1 MGIPRFFAWVKKNYP
16 NLINVTLKA
25 SLPEN
30 SYVEGLYFD
39 LNSPIHEITQRLFK
53 YGLDRDW
60 TQDDSDLQEM
70 YRQMTTD
77 ERKNI
82 LFGNIGLY
90 LFYCYMLVKPKR
102 ILMIAV
108 DGVAPKAKMCQQR
121 LRRFRPSGAPLDFF
135 DAVVISPGTKFMD
148 ELDKYLSETWPALY
162 RSSFDEGL
170 NIIYSSHR
178 EPGEGEHK
186 IFNQM
191 NLDLQGGQRVRT
203 TNEFRGY
210 GLTPYQVV
218 LGADSDLIVLS
229 LSRTNN
235 IIFMRTAM
243 ADYVDMSKVGAVRN
257 PDLLEDSLDSVVKPK
272 CSHSPNG
279 STSNMM
285 NVWMQFLKTV
295 FVTTNLN
302 QLLAT
307 PQNLTPEITTIL
319 TDLRNSWIR
328 LFEMGFNYTNITSMR
343 ERLSTEF
350 IAPNDIFDFAFI
362 SFFVGNDFLPA
373 IPELET
379 VTAMSPIYY
388 SDGDIILRYRDVTQ
402 QLIVLARQE
411 EEALTKAG
419 NSQVQQISRIGGKDN
434 RRKGGS
440 EKKIERERID
450 IRKGFERTGKGLN
463 IPPFNDDDFWQ
474 LFKDKERTWI
484 YRDGSHRIDY
494 DRAAGIENKVLD
506 RMEIFPLVLEPLTG
520 LLRRVMYTKKKGTND
535 KWQLQRE
542 DNGSLM
548 RCLTIYRTLMATK
561 GMSLKGHS
569 NSFIVENKNRINYP
583 NLFEYLRELYEYS
596 MLLMESTAAN
606 YQELEKRQA
615 ENPKLE
621 PDPLI
626 RLSVGIRQIGKKN
639 KKPSFVPAGFSAM
652 HKAIAFGIY
661 DSQYADPQL
670 PKQAIDEMCRK
681 WLEGAQW
688 TLKYY
693 SDGPG
698 SINTRW
704 FYPFDSAPS
713 LPDLM
718 HYIEERL
725 IVNIQGYPGIG
736 VSRLSPTVSVER
748 INLEGSVTVQMVPD
762 PADPDNLIARPIVN
776 RSTTAII
783 NVYKDATFKTVALM
797 KLPTGEEKFVDMNK
811 LQLLKPVR
819 RLITGTSGYTEPSI
833 ELGTVDLS
841 KKTFIEV
848 GRQTISLPVTRSFP
862 LDEVILGVVT
872 NIAEPYASVVESF
885 FSIMPER
892 VLKLLL
898 SPYLVDHVVKQI
910 SDAFPKA
917 FEMVVEGKFYEGQS
931 VPKIPFLSPLR
942 LQRAMD
948 SIPEEFDVEI
958 GRYNVRKR
966 RQQIFHRG
974 ATIEIKDIVPG
985 AARLGRIT
993 QGYGALN
1000 VAIHTTK
1007 KQQSQLTTDDIGRNE
1022 GRLVT
1027 EISKYVTGG
1036 VGDLLGGVL
1045 PQYNAYAMTLTRP
1058 LMNSELTVGLLT
1070 STEEAEIAKYATFAF
1085 QIPDSYILPTED
1097 AFPIRFNILPTHL
1110 KYVDSK
1116 KIKWGSTDFEYDGQR
1131 KLLLNEVLFLTKYGH
1146 LSDTVL
1152 YIGSAPGHHIP
1163 IVATMFPKH
1172 KFELW
1177 DPAPFAIRE
1186 QYLQNSN
1193 IELFKQP
1200 FTEKTAL
1207 LYRGRNVLLISDLR
1221 ILTKGH
1227 VQPNNKGP
1235 NTQTDQTNDELKVMN
1250 DNYKQLQFVNLINPR
1265 MSMLKFRLPFIYDP
1279 PERIYAEGEIW
1290 LQAWSKPRSAE
1301 VRLILDGINVVQIP
1315 IERARETV
1323 GVDPGLFPAGSV
1335 LKTQKIKMYNIKD
1348 FEDKMHYYN
1357 LVIRQHAVVKNPLGL
1372 LPGRVKGLRDNFES
1386 AYEVYIWNQWLLM
1399 RYGLE
1404 IPVEQRQQGVI
1415 LLINAVSGFLGKDL
1429 NHKIVTKVPYN
1440 QRTFT
1445 MPF

>member
-16 NLINVTLKA
+16 ELIALTLEK
-25 SLPEN
+25 SLPKN

-39 LNSPIHEITQRLFK
+39 LNSPTHEITQRLFK

-70 YRQMTTD
+70 YRQMTTE

-90 LFYCYMLVKPKR
+90 LFFCYMLVKPKR
-102 ILMIAV
+102 VLMIAV

-162 RSSFDEGL
+162 RSAFDEGL

-191 NLDLQGGQRVRT
+191 NLDMQRTGPKT
-203 TNEFRGY
+203 TNEFRAY

-229 LSRTNN
+229 LARSNN

-243 ADYVDMSKVGAVRN
+243 ADYVDMSKPGAVRN
-257 PDLLEDSLDSVVKPK
+257 PDLLEDALDSVVRPK
-272 CSHSPNG
+272 CSSAG
-279 STSNMM
+279 SSSTHNTLGI
-285 NVWMQFLKTV
+285 WMQFLKTV
-295 FVTTNLN
+295 FVTTNLI
-302 QLLAT
+302 QLLNT
-307 PQNLTPEITTIL
+307 PQNLTPEIEKIL
-319 TDLRNSWIR
+319 GDIKNSWIR
-328 LFEMGFNYTNITSMR
+328 LFETGFNYTNITAMR
-343 ERLSTEF
+343 ERLSSEF
-350 IAPNDIFDFAFI
+350 ISPNDIFDFAFI

-379 VTAMSPIYY
+379 VTAMSPIYFA
-388 SDGDIILRYRDVTQ
+388 DGDVVLRYREVTQ
-402 QLIVLARQE
+402 QLIVQARREEDQLIKGTGPTNQE
-411 EEALTKAG
+411 QNTGRE
-419 NSQVQQISRIGGKDN
+419 QGGRGRN
-434 RRKGGS
+434 QGRGRGRGGQNGRG
-440 EKKIERERID
+440 KERID
-450 IRKGFERTGKGLN
+450 IRKGFERTTGLN

-474 LFKDKERTWI
+474 LFKDRERTWT

-494 DRAAGIENKVLD
+494 DRAVGIENKLLD
-506 RMEIFPLVLEPLTG
+506 RLEIFPLQLEPLTG
-520 LLRRVMYTKKKGTND
+520 LLRRVMYSRKKGTSD

-548 RCLTIYRTLMATK
+548 RCLTIYRTLMGRK
-561 GMSLKGHS
+561 GMSFKGHS
-569 NSFIVENKNRINYP
+569 NTFIVENKNRINYP
-583 NLFEYLRELYEYS
+583 HLYEYLRELYDYS

-615 ENPKLE
+615 DNPKLE

-626 RLSVGIRQIGKKN
+626 RLAVGIRQIGKKN

-670 PKQAIDEMCRK
+670 PKQTIDEMCRK

-704 FYPFDSAPS
+704 FYPFDASPS
-713 LPDLM
+713 LPDLLK
-718 HYIEERL
+718 YIEERL
-725 IVNIQGYPGIG
+725 IVNIHGYPGIG
-736 VSRLSPTVSVER
+736 VSWRKETVDIER
-748 INLEGSVTVQMVPD
+748 INLEGLVTVQMVAD
-762 PADPDNLIARPIVN
+762 PADPDNSIARPIIN
-776 RSTTAII
+776 RSTTAVI
-783 NVYKDATFKTVALM
+783 NVYEDGTGREVALM
-797 KLPTGEEKFVDMNK
+797 RLPSGEEKFVDLTK
-811 LQLLKPVR
+811 LQLLKPTR
-819 RLITGTSGYTEPSI
+819 RLITGTSGYAEPSVD
-833 ELGTVDLS
+833 LGTIDLS

-848 GRQTISLPVTRSFP
+848 SRQTVTLPVTRSFP
-862 LDEVILGVVT
+862 LDEVILAVVT

-898 SPYLVDHVVKQI
+898 SPYLVDHVVSQI

-917 FEMVVEGKFYEGQS
+917 FEMITEGKFYEGQS

-966 RQQIFHRG
+966 RQQILHRG
-974 ATIEIKDIVPG
+974 ATIDIKDIVPG
-985 AARLGRIT
+985 VARLSRIT

-1000 VAIHTTK
+1000 VAVHTTK
-1007 KQQSQLTTDDIGRNE
+1007 RQEQAISKDADTSRNK
-1022 GRLVT
+1022 T
-1027 EISKYVTGG
+1027 SEISKYVTGG

-1070 STEEAEIAKYATFAF
+1070 ATEEAEIAKYRAFAF
-1085 QIPDSYILPTED
+1085 QIPDSYLLPTDE
-1097 AFPIRFNILPTHL
+1097 AFPIRFSILPTHL
-1110 KYVDSK
+1110 KYLESK
-1116 KIKWGSTDFEYDGQR
+1116 KIKWGSTEFEYDGQR
-1131 KLLLNEVLFLTKYGH
+1131 KLLLNEILFLTKYGH

-1163 IVATMFPKH
+1163 IVATMFPQH

-1177 DPAPFAIRE
+1177 DPAPFAIKE
-1186 QYLQNSN
+1186 SYLRDSN
-1193 IELFKQP
+1193 IKLFKQA
-1200 FTEKTAL
+1200 FTEKSAL

-1227 VQPNNKGP
+1227 VGA
-1235 NTQTDQTNDELKVMN
+1235 TGTLDQTKDELHVMN
-1250 DNYKQLQFVNLINPR
+1250 DNYRQLQFVNLINPR

-1279 PERIYAEGEIW
+1279 PERFYAEGEIW
-1290 LQAWSKPRSAE
+1290 LQAWTKPRSAE

-1315 IERARETV
+1315 VERARETV
-1323 GVDPGLFPAGSV
+1323 GVDPGLFPAGSI
-1335 LKTQKIKMYNIKD
+1335 LKTQKIKMYNIKE
-1348 FEDKMHYYN
+1348 FEDRMHYYN
-1357 LVIRQHAVVKNPLGL
+1357 TVIRQHAVVKNPLGL
-1372 LPGRVKGLRDNFES
+1372 LPGRVKGLKNNFES
-1386 AYEVYIWNQWLLM
+1386 AYEVYIWNQWLLL

-1404 IPVEQRQQGVI
+1404 VPVEQRQQGVI
-1415 LLINAVSGFLGKDL
+1415 LLINAVSAFLGKDL
-1429 NHKIVTKVPYN
+1429 NHKIITKVPYN

-1445 MPF
+1445 LPF